1 VLKEFIMAKIEKL
14 NEELTELKSRYE
26 KASDR
31 IKALKEKLKESP
43 FEDSHEEIE
52 RGEKYLDDL
61 CDDIEAVENELW
73 FALETV

>member
-1 VLKEFIMAKIEKL
+1 MAKIEKL

-43 FEDSHEEIE
+43 FEDFHEEIE

-61 CDDIEAVENELW
+61 SVDIAAVGEDLW
-73 FALETV
+73 FAIETM